1 MGPARDRRGD
11 RAGPCGAAGRP
22 PGRFALQAA
31 IAALHAQAPTYEET
45 DWRQILR
52 VYDLLAQ
59 AWTSPVVALNRAV
72 AVAMA
77 DGPGAGLAAIGE
89 LERDGRLA
97 GYRYLPA
104 TKADLLRRLGRAEE
118 AAQAYQ
124 AALELTANDAE
135 RSFLA
140 RRLTE
145 VTGSQRAGPY
155 GRCRVAA
162 AAPGLAVAW
171 APCRL
176 RSSASGTG

>member
-1 MGPARDRRGD
+1 M
-11 RAGPCGAAGRP
+11 
-22 PGRFALQAA
+22 
-31 IAALHAQAPTYEET
+31 
-45 DWRQILR
+45 
-52 VYDLLAQ
+52 
-59 AWTSPVVALNRAV
+59 VALNRAV
-72 AVAMA
+72 ALAMA

-145 VTGSQRAGPY
+145 VTGNQP
-155 GRCRVAA
+155 
-162 AAPGLAVAW
+162 AAP
-171 APCRL
+171 
-176 RSSASGTG
+176 